1 MQKLPACLIYQKMME
16 VTGWLETGP
25 EGEVCYLET
34 CWALRTRSFL
44 ERPWVGW
51 KFFALEQRA

>member
-1 MQKLPACLIYQKMME
+1 MME

-25 EGEVCYLET
+25 EGEVGYLET

-51 KFFALEQRA
+51 EFFALEQRAWEKTWDSRY